1 MAVALAAPLNVT
13 TAPFPPVVGLTEPE
27 MPKVW
32 AAGVWGTVL
41 LVEGAVLPAQPH
53 VKPASTHAV
62 IHNAARCRKG
72 DKRPKFSARCICL
85 PSKWRRSFKE
95 ATTPV

>member
-1 MAVALAAPLNVT
+1 MVVAVAAPLNAT
-13 TAPFPPVVGLTEPE
+13 TAPLPPVVGLTVPE

-32 AAGVWGTVL
+32 APGVWGTVL
-41 LVEGAVLPAQPH
+41 LVEFAVPAQPH

-72 DKRPKFSARCICL
+72 DKRPKFSARCISL
-85 PSKWRRSFKE
+85 PNDWSRSFKE
-95 ATTPV
+95 ATTPM